1 MNLSNAKGIEIT
13 TVLQIYS
20 QQIHQIGLQLFNVNT
35 LLPVECQELTNALK
49 VACEKI
55 EYNIQELKSLI

>member
-35 LLPVECQELTNALK
+35 LSVTERQELINALK

-55 EYNIQELKSLI
+55 EYNIKELKSLI

>member
-35 LLPVECQELTNALK
+35 LSTIECQELTNALK